1 MPWAWN
7 QETVGRQKAA
17 EKALE
22 EKPGGQGP
30 LSLKELQPLFP
41 GVGAGSA
48 QVFWRREDRGCGWV
62 LGGPPSSAHSVFP
75 SCGPAV
81 LPVNPCENLLG
92 GA

>member
-22 EKPGGQGP
+22 ERPGGQGP
-30 LSLKELQPLFP
+30 LFLKELQPLFP

-48 QVFWRREDRGCGWV
+48 QVFWRRGNRGCWLGSWRTTV
-62 LGGPPSSAHSVFP
+62 LSPQRVSELW
-75 SCGPAV
+75 SCSPASEP
-81 LPVNPCENLLG
+81 L
-92 GA
+92 